1 MREAAPLP
9 DPRTPEGVRDISE
22 GAEPAEGEPPRL
34 LAFSIH
40 SRRVSSSIVL
50 SVLSDHT
57 TVKGFSVEGRT
68 DESDGR
74 RREDLANGETNRL
87 ETTPVHESSELAGF
101 TATRSPMYDENL
113 GCSDQVRGHKPRWM
127 VFSQAP

>member
-22 GAEPAEGEPPRL
+22 GAEPAEGVPPRL

-40 SRRVSSSIVL
+40 SRRVTSSIVL
-50 SVLSDHT
+50 SVLSVHT
-57 TVKGFSVEGRT
+57 TVKGCSVEGRN
-68 DESDGR
+68 DESDGM

-87 ETTPVHESSELAGF
+87 ETWPVHQSSESSGF
-101 TATRSPMYDENL
+101 TATRLPMYDENL
-113 GCSDQVRGHKPRWM
+113 GCSDQCRGYKPRWT